1 MHWHV
6 LQEVWLLKRDAA
18 WPRVV
23 ADSFHCC
30 GPFDGT
36 IVPGAPEWPGDCSVD
51 VVARVALTAGGSS
64 VWLKAERRSVQ
75 SLAG

>member
-1 MHWHV
+1 M

-18 WPRVV
+18 WPCAV

-51 VVARVALTAGGSS
+51 VVARVALTAGGAS